1 MSFRQH
7 APLGVVG
14 QAQLRS
20 ERRAI
25 SGDKKV
31 SLYILLYIDITTVNS
46 TVQLEKKAA
55 RSGLRPIPGQ
65 GRFPGPA

>member
-31 SLYILLYIDITTVNS
+31 IIIIYYYILISL
-46 TVQLEKKAA
+46 
-55 RSGLRPIPGQ
+55 P
-65 GRFPGPA
+65 